1 MNLSVLMFGWEFP
14 PYNSGGLGTACEG
27 LTRALSDKE
36 VKTIFVLPKKVGV
49 NADFVDFRF
58 ANLQNVKF
66 EAVPGLLYP
75 YVTAEGYL
83 KALAESGGND
93 IYGLSLLEEVRLY
106 ALRAKAI
113 AKREKFDVIHAH
125 DWLTY
130 PAGMMAQEVSDKP
143 MVAHVHATEFDR
155 GGGNGINSDVYKIE
169 KEGMERA
176 DKIAAVS
183 QWTKNIVTYQ
193 YGIPANKVHVVHNGI
208 DVAYKPRFPDRLAK
222 LKADGNKIILFVG
235 RITLQKGPDYF
246 VKVAK
251 RVLEYSPKTYF
262 VMVGSGD
269 MEGQVMQ
276 TAAYLGISDRFIF
289 PGFLRGRELD
299 QMYQSADLY
308 ILPSVSEPF
317 GITPLESIANGTPVL
332 VSKQS
337 GVSEVLSH
345 ALKADFWDID
355 EMTNQILA
363 VLNHPTLQETL
374 SQYGQLEVGRITWSE
389 AANKCLTLYQQIL
402 RA

>member
-27 LTRALSDKE
+27 LTRALSDKG

-49 NADFVDFRF
+49 NADFLDFRF

-66 EAVPGLLYP
+66 KPVPGLLYTYLTP
-75 YVTAEGYL
+75 EGYL
-83 KALAESGGND
+83 KELASGGND

-106 ALRAKAI
+106 ALRARAI

-130 PAGMMAQEVSDKP
+130 PAGIMTQEVSNKP
-143 MVAHVHATEFDR
+143 LVAHVHATEFDR
-155 GGGNGINSDVYKIE
+155 GGGNGINSDIYQIE

-183 QWTKNIVTYQ
+183 QWTKNIITYH
-193 YGIPANKVHVVHNGI
+193 YGISEKKVRVVHNGI
-208 DVAYKPRFPDRLAK
+208 NVNQRPRFSSQLEK
-222 LKADGNKIILFVG
+222 LKADGSKIVLFVG

-246 VKVAK
+246 IRVAK
-251 RVLEYSPKTYF
+251 RVLEYAPKTYF

-289 PGFLRGRELD
+289 PGFLRGAELD
-299 QMYQSADLY
+299 QMYQAADLY

-317 GITPLESIANGTPVL
+317 GITPLEALANGTPVL

-355 EMTNQILA
+355 EMTDQILA
-363 VLNHPTLQETL
+363 VINHPTLQETL
-374 SQYGQLEVGRITWSE
+374 SKYGQLEIGRITWAE
-389 AANKCLTLYQQIL
+389 TANKCINLYQQIL

>member
-27 LTRALSDKE
+27 LTRALSDKG

-49 NADFVDFRF
+49 NADFLDFRF

-66 EAVPGLLYP
+66 KPVPGLLYP
-75 YVTAEGYL
+75 YLTPEGYL
-83 KALAESGGND
+83 KELASGGND

-106 ALRAKAI
+106 ALRARAI

-130 PAGMMAQEVSDKP
+130 PAGIMTQEVSNKP
-143 MVAHVHATEFDR
+143 LVAHVHATEFDR
-155 GGGNGINSDVYKIE
+155 GGGNGINSDIYQIE

-183 QWTKNIVTYQ
+183 QWTKNIITYH
-193 YGIPANKVHVVHNGI
+193 YGISEKKVRVVHNGI
-208 DVAYKPRFPDRLAK
+208 NVNQRPRFPSQLEK
-222 LKADGNKIILFVG
+222 LKADGSKIVLFVG

-246 VKVAK
+246 IRVAK
-251 RVLEYSPKTYF
+251 RVLEYAPKTYF

-289 PGFLRGRELD
+289 PGFLRGAELD
-299 QMYQSADLY
+299 QMYQAADLY

-317 GITPLESIANGTPVL
+317 GITPLEALANGTPVL

-355 EMTNQILA
+355 EMTDQILA
-363 VLNHPTLQETL
+363 VINHPTLQETL
-374 SQYGQLEVGRITWSE
+374 SKYGQLEIGQITWAE
-389 AANKCLTLYQQIL
+389 TANKCLNLYQQIL